1 MLQLIGLVDYL
12 LKAHD
17 LDMHVTTYQVISLGH
32 DEGLIEWVDG
42 ARPLSSIIGRVLL
55 LLLLVFFYLLIV
67 VCFSFLSIVT
77 VTEDFSVHNSA
88 KNTQQQQQQQQ
99 QQRNPHPRHQKCH
112 RRIRTNENVGGGSS
126 SNSSGTVADD
136 DGRLVIDGSGSS
148 VGSMIA
154 TVATAKDND
163 MDKDWSD
170 HNDEDNNNAT
180 TSHRPSSLTGTMS
193 SPIQAY
199 LRTLHYSHTDDYGID
214 RRIMEVFVRSC
225 ACYTVLTYVLGVG
238 DRHLDNL
245 MLNGATGQFFHVD
258 FGYIFGRDPKPFAPP
273 VRFPQEVLIAMGG
286 AESQLFEHFLRLCC
300 DVYNVLRRHA
310 GAIFSLIRL
319 MVDAGITDLSEK
331 QLPEEVLTC
340 VRDHLKLE
348 LQDDAAAIHLRGVIR
363 DSATSFM
370 PVVLEHVHK
379 FAVQLL

>member
-1 MLQLIGLVDYL
+1 MG
-12 LKAHD
+12 
-17 LDMHVTTYQVISLGH
+17 
-32 DEGLIEWVDG
+32 
-42 ARPLSSIIGRVLL
+42 
-55 LLLLVFFYLLIV
+55 
-67 VCFSFLSIVT
+67 
-77 VTEDFSVHNSA
+77 
-88 KNTQQQQQQQQ
+88 
-99 QQRNPHPRHQKCH
+99 
-112 RRIRTNENVGGGSS
+112 
-126 SNSSGTVADD
+126 DD

-154 TVATAKDND
+154 TIATAGGKE
-163 MDKDWSD
+163 DKDWD
-170 HNDEDNNNAT
+170 NDDDDDGDNDVDVDDDNDNDAAT
-180 TSHRPSSLTGTMS
+180 ASRQMSSLPGAISS

-214 RRIMEVFVRSC
+214 RRVMEIFVRSC

-286 AESQLFEHFLRLCC
+286 AESQLFENFLRLCC

-319 MVDAGITDLSEK
+319 MVDAGVTDLSEK
-331 QLPEEVLTC
+331 QLPEEALTC

-348 LQDDAAAIHLRGVIR
+348 LQDDAAAIHLRSVIR

-379 FAVQLL
+379 LAVQLL

>member
-1 MLQLIGLVDYL
+1 M
-12 LKAHD
+12 
-17 LDMHVTTYQVISLGH
+17 
-32 DEGLIEWVDG
+32 
-42 ARPLSSIIGRVLL
+42 
-55 LLLLVFFYLLIV
+55 
-67 VCFSFLSIVT
+67 
-77 VTEDFSVHNSA
+77 
-88 KNTQQQQQQQQ
+88 
-99 QQRNPHPRHQKCH
+99 
-112 RRIRTNENVGGGSS
+112 GGGSS
-126 SNSSGTVADD
+126 SSSSSNGTVADD
-136 DGRLVIDGSGSS
+136 DGRLVIDGSGSI

-154 TVATAKDND
+154 TLATTEDNERDKVWGNHEDDDND
-163 MDKDWSD
+163 
-170 HNDEDNNNAT
+170 AT
-180 TSHRPSSLTGTMS
+180 TPRHPSSITGTMS

-286 AESQLFEHFLRLCC
+286 AESQLFENFLRLCC
-300 DVYNVLRRHA
+300 EVYNVLRCHA

-331 QLPEEVLTC
+331 QLPEEALTC

-348 LQDDAAAIHLRGVIR
+348 LKDDAAAIHLRSVIR